1 MTPNCVETHR
11 GFRIYMNLTETRDHW
26 TCGVWFEREVNDG
39 GPTPQRFEKTVAKA
53 DTGALNLGMEMLHA
67 AEVLIDKWY
76 EQEDRM
82 KSCSGDPDVTVV
94 AATAPS
100 RRLLPVSR
108 RKRG

>member
-1 MTPNCVETHR
+1 
-11 GFRIYMNLTETRDHW
+11 
-26 TCGVWFEREVNDG
+26 
-39 GPTPQRFEKTVAKA
+39 
-53 DTGALNLGMEMLHA
+53 MEMLHK

-76 EQEDRM
+76 ENENRM
-82 KSCSGDPDVTVV
+82 KSCSGNPDVTVV